1 MTGLLRWTL
10 DYAKRMGKNGL
21 SILGDMDV
29 FTHKLKYEE
38 LVDYIIIAKVWRWYC
53 IERICLYH
61 KNDFD
66 RLSDEQKQKLIEH
79 HRKALKIINSWIATV
94 AKYDCRHHGCYF

>member
-38 LVDYIIIAKVWRWYC
+38 LVDYIIIAKV
-53 IERICLYH
+53 
-61 KNDFD
+61 
-66 RLSDEQKQKLIEH
+66 
-79 HRKALKIINSWIATV
+79 
-94 AKYDCRHHGCYF
+94 